1 MTKNYFQK
9 FEPYHFSTN
18 QKKGFYFLEQ
28 ADEYSFEKNIL
39 KPNQWGIIIVTKIN
53 TTHGTSCLIVE
64 SPVSQGSDASLAL

>member
-28 ADEYSFEKNIL
+28 ADEYSFEKNSQAQ
-39 KPNQWGIIIVTKIN
+39 PVRNNHCNQ
-53 TTHGTSCLIVE
+53 
-64 SPVSQGSDASLAL
+64 D